1 MNEMNGWNEKQSV
14 ERVIMQMDE
23 MVFKVRY
30 SMWNEQDIVSGV
42 REWCV

>member
-1 MNEMNGWNEKQSV
+1 MWIENQSV
-14 ERVIMQMDE
+14 ERKNMQMDE

-30 SMWNEQDIVSGV
+30 SMWKIALAVNSI

>member
-1 MNEMNGWNEKQSV
+1 MWTENQSG

-30 SMWNEQDIVSGV
+30 SMWKIALAVNSMKDCWV
-42 REWCV
+42 

>member
-1 MNEMNGWNEKQSV
+1 MWTENQSG

-30 SMWNEQDIVSGV
+30 SMWKIALAV
-42 REWCV
+42 RGMKKWRV